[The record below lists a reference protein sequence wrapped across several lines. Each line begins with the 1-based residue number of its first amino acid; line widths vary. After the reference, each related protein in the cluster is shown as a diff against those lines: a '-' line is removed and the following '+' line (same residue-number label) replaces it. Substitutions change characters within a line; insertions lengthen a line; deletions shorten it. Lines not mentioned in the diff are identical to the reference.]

1 MAAPP
6 LLRSTL
12 TVPGFEHGTG
22 VVNVLRVSPDGE
34 YLASGENTGV
44 MKVSCAVSYSQPWN
58 EWPFIDLRDGFPHLV
73 KKLQIYLRNPMFSVA
88 SLHCG
93 SESDDFFKAHNVK
106 GLPKVLQFNGVGDLF
121 AVAYGEEVVLMGTE
135 VLEEDQWQT
144 TILAIPRNSNV
155 RGIHFL
161 DQARVAISFLLGGIL

>member
-44 MKVSCAVSYSQPWN
+44 MK
-58 EWPFIDLRDGFPHLV
+58 
-73 KKLQIYLRNPMFSVA
+73 IYGMA
-88 SLHCG
+88 SLTLLRSYKSTFEIRCLAWHPSIVGALVIG
-93 SESDDFFKAHNVK
+93 SGNGDLVLESDDFFKAHNVK